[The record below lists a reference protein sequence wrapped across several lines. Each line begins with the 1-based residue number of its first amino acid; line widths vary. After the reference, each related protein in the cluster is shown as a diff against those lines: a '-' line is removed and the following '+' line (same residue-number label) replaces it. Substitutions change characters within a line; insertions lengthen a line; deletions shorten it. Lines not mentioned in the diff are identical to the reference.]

1 MKLLS
6 IPRGTWALIRYRP
19 GHFLLSLLA
28 TTFYISTQLVPGWVE
43 KLFFDQLTGA
53 ADVGRSLSG
62 ILLLLLVIEVMRAVV
77 DVVAQWAEAH
87 VRGAGGSLM
96 RANIVHNV
104 LQKPGAEPL
113 PVPVG
118 DAINRLDDDIADF
131 ADFPTWIPYLT
142 GTFIFTML
150 AIYILF
156 TIAPL
161 ITAVA
166 ILPLA
171 GVLLLN
177 RFAWRRFLRYNQ
189 LARESASGVTAFLGE
204 TFGAVQAVKVAGA
217 EGGILGRFQK
227 LNEER
232 RVANV
237 RNAVF
242 FALFQ
247 SATHNLGDIA
257 VAIMVLLAGFQIAAG
272 TFTVGDFALFSTY
285 LFHVAQ
291 FPAHVGSYL
300 SEIAQERVVLQRT
313 QELQPHA
320 APESLVQHRQLKP
333 GIELAMP
340 KPDPE
345 DELERIEL
353 CNVTCRFNGEG
364 GIEGVSLAL
373 EGGSFTVI
381 TGQVGAG
388 KTTLLRALLGLLPLQ
403 EGQILWNG
411 TVVEDPATWFVPPRA
426 AYTPQVPRLFS
437 QSLRDNILM
446 GLSEEQVDL
455 PAALEAAVLAP
466 DITRLEAGLDTIVG
480 PRGVRLSG
488 GQIQR
493 TAAARMLVR
502 RPSLLVFDDISSALD
517 VETEQRLWHNLLSTT
532 DSSGQRPTLLVVA
545 HRPETLQ
552 RADRVVVLEKGR
564 VVSATN
570 FTN

>member
-1 MKLLS
+1 MRRLS

-19 GHFLLSLLA
+19 GHFLLSVLG

-53 ADVGRSLSG
+53 AEVGRSLSG
-62 ILLLLLVIEVMRAVV
+62 ILLLLLIVELMRAIV
-77 DVVAQWAEAH
+77 DIVAQWAEAY
-87 VRGAGGSLM
+87 VREEGGSLL
-96 RANIVHNV
+96 RANVVRNI

-142 GTFIFTML
+142 GTFVFTLL
-150 AIYILF
+150 AVYILF

-166 ILPLA
+166 VLPLA
-171 GVLLLN
+171 GVMLLN
-177 RFAWRRFLRYNQ
+177 RFAFRRFLRYNQ
-189 LARESASGVTAFLGE
+189 RARETASSVTAFLGE
-204 TFGAVQAVKVAGA
+204 IFGAVQAVKVAGA
-217 EGGILGRFQK
+217 EGGVLGHFQK

-247 SATHNLGDIA
+247 SATHNMGDIA

-285 LFHVAQ
+285 LFYVAQ

-300 SEIAQERVVLQRT
+300 SEIAQERVVLERT

-320 APESLVQHRQLKP
+320 APETLVQHRPLQP
-333 GIELAMP
+333 EIELVAP
-340 KPDPE
+340 QPAPTDRLQRL
-345 DELERIEL
+345 ELRNL
-353 CNVTCRFNGEG
+353 TCRFDGEG
-364 GIEGVSLAL
+364 GIEGINLVL

-388 KTTLLRALLGLLPLQ
+388 KTTLLRALLGLLSLE

-411 TVVEDPATWFVPPRA
+411 IIVEDPATWFVPPRA

-437 QSLRDNILM
+437 QPLRDNILM
-446 GLSEEQVDL
+446 GLPEQQVDL
-455 PAALEAAVLAP
+455 PSALEAAVLTP
-466 DITRLEAGLDTIVG
+466 DVARLEAGLDTIVG

-493 TAAARMLVR
+493 AAAARMLVR

-517 VETEQRLWHNLLSTT
+517 VETEQRLWHNLLATQDGASH
-532 DSSGQRPTLLVVA
+532 RPTLLVVA
-545 HRPETLQ
+545 HRAETLR

-564 VVSATN
+564 LVD
-570 FTN
+570 